1 MFGFLKKKETEV
13 PQIELPALEVDG
25 EKDIICAPLNGMAVN
40 CEGIKD
46 LTFRGEMLGKTVAIR
61 PTDGKVYAPADGKID
76 MLMETMHAVNMT
88 SEKGAEILIHVGIDT
103 VELNGKYFKS
113 YIKTGDLVK
122 RGDLLLEFEVE
133 KIAAA
138 GYNMIVPIIICNSDD
153 YSEVEKVL
161 DKEVQVGE
169 TLMKLSK

>member
-1 MFGFLKKKETEV
+1 VFGFLKKKESEV
-13 PQIELPALEVDG
+13 PQIEIPPLETDG
-25 EKDIICAPLNGMAVN
+25 EKEIICSPLNGMAVN

-61 PTDGKVYAPADGKID
+61 PTDGKVYAPADGKVD
-76 MLMETMHAVNMT
+76 MLMETLHAVNMT

-122 RGDLLLEFEVE
+122 RGDLLLEFDVE

-138 GYNMIVPIIICNSDD
+138 GYNMIVPVIICNSYD
-153 YSEVEKVL
+153 YSEVEKIL
-161 DKEVQVGE
+161 DKEIKVGE

>member
-1 MFGFLKKKETEV
+1 MLFRS
-13 PQIELPALEVDG
+13 
-25 EKDIICAPLNGMAVN
+25 NGMAVN

-61 PTDGKVYAPADGKID
+61 PTDGKVYAPADGKVD
-76 MLMETMHAVNMT
+76 MLMETLHAVNMT

-122 RGDLLLEFEVE
+122 RGDLLLEFDVE

-138 GYNMIVPIIICNSDD
+138 GYNMIVPVIICNSYD
-153 YSEVEKVL
+153 YSEVEKIL
-161 DKEVQVGE
+161 DKEIKVGE

>member
-1 MFGFLKKKETEV
+1 MFGFLKKKESEV
-13 PQIELPALEVDG
+13 PQIEIPPLETDG
-25 EKDIICAPLNGMAVN
+25 EKEIICSPLNGMAVN

-61 PTDGKVYAPADGKID
+61 PTDGKVYAPADGKVD
-76 MLMETMHAVNMT
+76 MLMETLHAVNMT

-122 RGDLLLEFEVE
+122 RGDLLLEFDVE
-133 KIAAA
+133 KIAGA
-138 GYNMIVPIIICNSDD
+138 GYNMIVPVIICNSDD
-153 YSEVEKVL
+153 YSEVEKIL
-161 DKEVQVGE
+161 DKEIKVGE

>member
-1 MFGFLKKKETEV
+1 MFDFLKKKGTEV
-13 PQIELPALEVDG
+13 PQIELPPLETDG
-25 EKDIICAPLNGMAVN
+25 EKEIICSPLNGMAVN

-61 PTDGKVYAPADGKID
+61 PTDGKVYAPANGKVD
-76 MLMETMHAVNMT
+76 MLMETLHAVNMT

-122 RGDLLLEFEVE
+122 RGDLLLEFDVE

-138 GYNMIVPIIICNSDD
+138 GYNMIVPVIICNSYD
-153 YSEVEKVL
+153 YSEVEKIL
-161 DKEVQVGE
+161 DKEIKVGE

>member
-1 MFGFLKKKETEV
+1 MFGFLKKKESEV
-13 PQIELPALEVDG
+13 PQIEIPPLETDG
-25 EKDIICAPLNGMAVN
+25 EKEIICSPLNGMAVN
-40 CEGIKD
+40 CEGIRD

-61 PTDGKVYAPADGKID
+61 PTDGKVYAPADGKVD
-76 MLMETMHAVNMT
+76 MLMETLHAVNMT

-122 RGDLLLEFEVE
+122 RGDLLLEFDVE

-138 GYNMIVPIIICNSDD
+138 GYNMIVPVIICNSYD
-153 YSEVEKVL
+153 YSEVEKIL
-161 DKEVQVGE
+161 DKEIKVGE

>member
-1 MFGFLKKKETEV
+1 MFGFLKKKESEV
-13 PQIELPALEVDG
+13 PQIEIPPLETDG
-25 EKDIICAPLNGMAVN
+25 EKEIICSPLNGMAVN

-61 PTDGKVYAPADGKID
+61 PTDGKVYAPADGKVD

-122 RGDLLLEFEVE
+122 RGDLLLEFDVE

-138 GYNMIVPIIICNSDD
+138 GYNMIVPVIICNSYD
-153 YSEVEKVL
+153 YSEVEKIL
-161 DKEVQVGE
+161 DKEIKVGE

>member
-1 MFGFLKKKETEV
+1 MFGFLKKKESEV
-13 PQIELPALEVDG
+13 PQIEIPPLETDG
-25 EKDIICAPLNGMAVN
+25 EKEIICSPLNGMAVN

-61 PTDGKVYAPADGKID
+61 PTDGKVYAPADGKVD
-76 MLMETMHAVNMT
+76 MLMETLHAVNMT

-122 RGDLLLEFEVE
+122 RGDLLLEFDVE
-133 KIAAA
+133 KIAAS
-138 GYNMIVPIIICNSDD
+138 GYNMIVPVIICNSYD
-153 YSEVEKVL
+153 YSEVEKIL
-161 DKEVQVGE
+161 DKEIKVGE

>member
-1 MFGFLKKKETEV
+1 MFGFLKKKESEV
-13 PQIELPALEVDG
+13 PQIEIPPLETDG
-25 EKDIICAPLNGMAVN
+25 EKEIICSPLNGMAVN

-61 PTDGKVYAPADGKID
+61 PTDGKVYAPADGKVD

-113 YIKTGDLVK
+113 YIKTGDQVK
-122 RGDLLLEFEVE
+122 RGDLLLEFNVE
-133 KIAAA
+133 KIAEA
-138 GYNMIVPIIICNSDD
+138 GYNMIEPIIICNSDD
-153 YSEVEKVL
+153 YSEVEKIL
-161 DKEVQVGE
+161 DKEIKVGE

>member
-1 MFGFLKKKETEV
+1 MFGFLKKKESEV
-13 PQIELPALEVDG
+13 PQIEIPPLETDG
-25 EKDIICAPLNGMAVN
+25 EKEIICSPLNGMAVN

-61 PTDGKVYAPADGKID
+61 PTDGKVYAPADGKVD

-122 RGDLLLEFEVE
+122 RGDLLLEFDVE
-133 KIAAA
+133 KIAGS
-138 GYNMIVPIIICNSDD
+138 GYNMIVPVIICNSYD
-153 YSEVEKVL
+153 YSEVEKIL
-161 DKEVQVGE
+161 DKEIKVGE

>member
-1 MFGFLKKKETEV
+1 MFGFLKKKESEV
-13 PQIELPALEVDG
+13 PQIEIPPLETDG
-25 EKDIICAPLNGMAVN
+25 EKEIICSPLNGMAVN

-61 PTDGKVYAPADGKID
+61 PTDGKVYAPADGKVD
-76 MLMETMHAVNMT
+76 MLMETLHAVNMT

-122 RGDLLLEFEVE
+122 RGDLLLEFDVE

-138 GYNMIVPIIICNSDD
+138 GYNMIVPVIICNSYD
-153 YSEVEKVL
+153 YSEVEKIL
-161 DKEVQVGE
+161 DKEIKVGE

>member
-1 MFGFLKKKETEV
+1 MFGFLKKKESEV
-13 PQIELPALEVDG
+13 PQIELPPLETDG
-25 EKDIICAPLNGMAVN
+25 EKEIICSPLNGMAVN

-46 LTFRGEMLGKTVAIR
+46 LTFRREMLGKTVAIR
-61 PTDGKVYAPADGKID
+61 PTDGKVYAPADGKVD
-76 MLMETMHAVNMT
+76 MLMETLHAVNMT

-122 RGDLLLEFEVE
+122 RGDLLLEFDVE

-138 GYNMIVPIIICNSDD
+138 GYNMIVPVIICNSDD
-153 YSEVEKVL
+153 YSEVEKIL
-161 DKEVQVGE
+161 DKEIKVGE

>member
-1 MFGFLKKKETEV
+1 MFGFLKKKESEV
-13 PQIELPALEVDG
+13 PQIEIPPLETDG
-25 EKDIICAPLNGMAVN
+25 EKEIICSPLNGMAVN

-61 PTDGKVYAPADGKID
+61 PTDGKVYAPADGKVD
-76 MLMETMHAVNMT
+76 MLMETLHAVNMT

-122 RGDLLLEFEVE
+122 RVDRLLEFDVE
-133 KIAAA
+133 KIAAS
-138 GYNMIVPIIICNSDD
+138 GYNMIVPVIICNSYD
-153 YSEVEKVL
+153 YSEVEKIL
-161 DKEVQVGE
+161 DKETKVGE

>member
-1 MFGFLKKKETEV
+1 MFDFLKKKGTEV
-13 PQIELPALEVDG
+13 PKIELPPLETDG
-25 EKDIICAPLNGMAVN
+25 EKEIICAPLNGRAVN

-46 LTFRGEMLGKTVAIR
+46 LTFRREMLGKTVAIR
-61 PTDGKVYAPADGKID
+61 PTDGKVYAPADGKVD
-76 MLMETMHAVNMT
+76 MLMETMHAVSMT

-113 YIKTGDLVK
+113 YTKTGELVK
-122 RGDLLLEFEVE
+122 RGDLLLEFDVE

-138 GYNMIVPIIICNSDD
+138 GYNMIVPVIICNSDD
-153 YSEVEKVL
+153 YSEVEKTL
-161 DKEVQVGE
+161 DKEIKVGE

>member
-1 MFGFLKKKETEV
+1 MFGFLKKKESEV
-13 PQIELPALEVDG
+13 PQIEIPPLETDG
-25 EKDIICAPLNGMAVN
+25 EKEIICSPLNGMAVN

-61 PTDGKVYAPADGKID
+61 PTDGKVYAPADGKVD
-76 MLMETMHAVNMT
+76 MLMETLHAVNMT

-122 RGDLLLEFEVE
+122 RGDLLLEFDVE

-138 GYNMIVPIIICNSDD
+138 GYNMIVPVIICNSDD
-153 YSEVEKVL
+153 YSQVEKIL
-161 DKEVQVGE
+161 DKEIKVGE

>member
-1 MFGFLKKKETEV
+1 
-13 PQIELPALEVDG
+13 
-25 EKDIICAPLNGMAVN
+25 
-40 CEGIKD
+40 
-46 LTFRGEMLGKTVAIR
+46 
-61 PTDGKVYAPADGKID
+61 
-76 MLMETMHAVNMT
+76 METLHAVNMT

-122 RGDLLLEFEVE
+122 RGDLLLEFDVE

-138 GYNMIVPIIICNSDD
+138 GYNMIVPVIICNSYD
-153 YSEVEKVL
+153 YSEVEKIL
-161 DKEVQVGE
+161 DKEIKVGE